1 MTDVHSPDIRRKN
14 MAAIKGKNTKP
25 ELLIRSA
32 LHKLGFRYSLQNKR
46 LSGNPDL
53 YFRKYNAVLFVHG
66 CFWHGHGCHLFKWPK
81 TREDFW
87 RQKITA
93 NVERDARNI
102 AALISSGVRV
112 GVVWECALKGRTASG
127 VDRVAVRCAG
137 WLETLDRN
145 LEIHGDEKGIPLRLF

>member
-1 MTDVHSPDIRRKN
+1 

-53 YFRKYNAVLFVHG
+53 YFRKYNAVLFVQG

-87 RQKITA
+87 REKITA

-102 AALISSGVRV
+102 EALISSGVRV
-112 GVVWECALKGRTASG
+112 GVVWECALKGRYAVGT
-127 VDRVAVRCAG
+127 VTVAESIGG
-137 WLETLDRN
+137 WLSSDETLI
-145 LEIHGDEKGIPLRLF
+145 EIGAEKEN

>member
-1 MTDVHSPDIRRKN
+1 

-46 LSGNPDL
+46 LPGNPDL

-81 TREDFW
+81 TREEFW
-87 RQKITA
+87 REKITA

-102 AALISSGVRV
+102 EALISSGIRV
-112 GVVWECALKGRTASG
+112 CVVWECALKGRHG
-127 VDRVAVRCAG
+127 VGTVVVAESIGG
-137 WLETLDRN
+137 WLWSSETLIQIGTEK
-145 LEIHGDEKGIPLRLF
+145 EI

>member
-1 MTDVHSPDIRRKN
+1 

-87 RQKITA
+87 REKLTA

-102 AALISSGVRV
+102 EALLKAGVRV
-112 GVVWECALKGRTASG
+112 GVIWECALKGEAKKPL
-127 VDRVAVRCAG
+127 DQLA
-137 WLETLDRN
+137 LELANWIKSDSQ
-145 LEIHGDEKGIPLRLF
+145 EIEIGNGGGNVKETV